1 MQGWRCHSSHLE
13 QERESQFTGYPLPQ
27 MLTSG
32 LGPPWSASGL
42 PGQEQGDEGWSGKLL
57 LNQPPTYLLL
67 QHLPKPW
74 AERSSK
80 IVKTKDNA

>member
-57 LNQPPTYLLL
+57 LNQPPPTSCFSIFQNPGLREVLKL
-67 QHLPKPW
+67 
-74 AERSSK
+74 
-80 IVKTKDNA
+80 